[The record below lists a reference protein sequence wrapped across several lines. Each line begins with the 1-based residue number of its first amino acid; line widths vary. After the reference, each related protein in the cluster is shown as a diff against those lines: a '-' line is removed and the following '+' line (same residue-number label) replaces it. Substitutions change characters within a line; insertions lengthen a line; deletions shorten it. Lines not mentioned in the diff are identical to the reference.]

1 VHFSVPKEPYH
12 TTLNF
17 KLSPWNEF
25 WYLVLGVLHGVR
37 GEFPATF
44 REPLWVPS
52 SFVMSQS
59 VNKQHSGMLPY
70 IGVEWLVKMGPTAA
84 PETSW
89 GNLPRTPR
97 KIPKTKNQPH
107 HIFIHSEEVGS
118 EHVNNLFW
126 GNTWIR
132 GQNFARRGYTIC
144 ILCQVLLR
152 QSNQGR
158 WDGRD
163 ITGEIILLDDLGID
177 GIILKLWECG
187 LDSSG
192 SVQDPVRV
200 MNVIYIPLHMSY
212 SFQPSQG
219 NTPVSM
225 SVPCQC

>member
-1 VHFSVPKEPYH
+1 MEWILIFG
-12 TTLNF
+12 F
-17 KLSPWNEF
+17 
-25 WYLVLGVLHGVR
+25 R
-37 GEFPATF
+37 GFARRARWIF
-44 REPLWVPS
+44 RRRFGSRCGSHL
-52 SFVMSQS
+52 
-59 VNKQHSGMLPY
+59 HSGMLPY

-89 GNLPRTPR
+89 GNLPRTPC

-118 EHVNNLFW
+118 EHNNLFW

-177 GIILKLWECG
+177 GIILKLWEYG

-212 SFQPSQG
+212 SF
-219 NTPVSM
+219 
-225 SVPCQC
+225 